1 MIWPNHDLLDLLNIE
16 VPVIQAPM
24 AGANGPEMAIAVSQT
39 GGLGSLPCA
48 MLSPAQADAGIR
60 AIRDATE
67 RPYNVNFFCHEMPLP
82 DADRDLRWRD
92 SLAAYHAELG
102 ATPSDATSAPARLPF
117 DDAMCEV
124 IEAHQPPVISF
135 HFGLPPEP
143 LFARVKMA
151 GCTVLS
157 SATSVDEARWLEACG
172 CDAIIAQGAEAG
184 GHRGT
189 FLSDPIQSAATQT
202 GTIALLPQIADAVSV
217 PVIAAGGIAD
227 GRGVAA
233 ALILGAAG
241 VQVGTAY
248 LHTPEA
254 TIGKLHREAL
264 GRATD
269 NGTALTNL
277 FSGRPA
283 RGIMNRLM
291 EEQGPI
297 SASAPAFP
305 TAGARLA
312 PIRQAAEAAGRP
324 DFTSLWA
331 GQAAPLHHAMDAAGL
346 TRRLADEARVCLM
359 GLSG

>member
-16 VPVIQAPM
+16 VPIIQAPM
-24 AGANGPEMAIAVSQT
+24 AGASGPEMAIAVCQT

-48 MLSPAQADAGIR
+48 MLDAEQADDQIR
-60 AIRDATE
+60 TIREATD

-82 DADRDLRWRD
+82 VADRDARWSE
-92 SLAAYHAELG
+92 SLAAYHVELG
-102 ATPSDATSAPARLPF
+102 ATPAAATSAPARLPF
-117 DDAMCEV
+117 DEAMCEV
-124 IEAHQPPVISF
+124 VEAHQPPVVSF

-143 LFARVKMA
+143 LVARVRMA
-151 GCTVLS
+151 GCTVLG
-157 SATSVDEARWLEACG
+157 SATTVDEARWLEAYG
-172 CDAIIAQGAEAG
+172 CDAVIAQGAEAG

-189 FLSDPIQSAATQT
+189 FLSDPIKSAATQT
-202 GTIALLPQIADAVSV
+202 GTIALLPQIVDAVSV

-233 ALILGAAG
+233 AFILGAAG

-254 TIGKLHREAL
+254 TISDLHREAL
-264 GRATD
+264 DRATD
-269 NGTALTNL
+269 NATALTNL

-297 SASAPAFP
+297 SANAPAFP
-305 TAGARLA
+305 TAGFRLA
-312 PIRQAAEAAGRP
+312 PIRRAAEAAGRD
-324 DFTSLWA
+324 DFTSMWA
-331 GQAAPLHHAMDAAGL
+331 GQAAPLHHAMDSAGL
-346 TRRLADEARVCLM
+346 TQRLADEARVCLM
-359 GLSG
+359 GLGR